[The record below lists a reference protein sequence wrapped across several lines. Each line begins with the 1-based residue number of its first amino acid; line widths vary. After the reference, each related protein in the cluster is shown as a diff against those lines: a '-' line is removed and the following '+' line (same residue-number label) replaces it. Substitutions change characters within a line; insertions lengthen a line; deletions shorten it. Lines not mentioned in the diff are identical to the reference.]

1 MDLLL
6 SSRHLL
12 RASFLSSFQ
21 KMQADS
27 LAMKRFIKQWMK
39 RITTSR
45 AWLKSK
51 IVKLDLTPLKGFCIE
66 YHCLMNKTSIELES
80 FYLESG
86 SAISWK
92 SKIDRKRMK

>member
-27 LAMKRFIKQWMK
+27 LAMKRFIRQWMK

-66 YHCLMNKTSIELES
+66 YHCLMNKTSIELELNS
-80 FYLESG
+80 LSET
-86 SAISWK
+86 ANDWK
-92 SKIDRKRMK
+92 SKIDRKRTK

>member
-1 MDLLL
+1 VDLLL

-66 YHCLMNKTSIELES
+66 YHCLMNKTSIELELNS
-80 FYLESG
+80 LSET
-86 SAISWK
+86 ANDWK
-92 SKIDRKRMK
+92 SKIDRKRTK

>member
-66 YHCLMNKTSIELES
+66 YHCLMNKTSIELELNS
-80 FYLESG
+80 LSET
-86 SAISWK
+86 ANDWK
-92 SKIDRKRMK
+92 SKIDRKRTK